1 MSKPRSNAADYAVY
15 LLVRVVVC
23 VLQALSQDAARRL
36 AAGLAWLLYHMDRR
50 HRLAADDNLRHAF
63 PGRLTDAQRDG
74 LVRSVY
80 VHFCRMFIEII
91 HMPRALHPGN
101 WREHLEMPQGRLTLD
116 CLLSGRP
123 LLLVT
128 GHFGNWELGGY
139 ILGLLGFRT
148 HAIARKL
155 DNPYLDQFLRRFRER
170 TGQGIL
176 EKHGEFDKLTAV
188 LAGNGAVATL
198 GDQDAGRRGLYVDF
212 FGRPASTHK
221 AIALLSLEH
230 RAPLLVIG
238 VRRVAEPMRY
248 QLVTADCIRPEE
260 YDGRRPD
267 AVKAMTQR
275 FTAALERMVR
285 EAPEQY
291 FWLHRRWK
299 HQPARKAAKAACGE
313 PSPSKTISSEE
324 SLKSAPLPCR
334 C

>member
-1 MSKPRSNAADYAVY
+1 MSKPRSKAADYAVY
-15 LLVRVVVC
+15 LLVRLVVC
-23 VLQALSQDAARRL
+23 VLQALSAATTRRL
-36 AAGLAWLLYHMDRR
+36 ATGLARLAYRVDRR
-50 HRLAADDNLRHAF
+50 HRLVADDNLRQAF
-63 PGRLTDAQRDG
+63 PGRFTDAQRDG

-80 VHFCRMFIEII
+80 VHFSRMLMEII

-101 WREHLEMPQGRLTLD
+101 WRDHFEMPQGRLTLD

-128 GHFGNWELGGY
+128 GHFGNWEMGGY

-148 HAIARKL
+148 YAIARPL
-155 DNPYLDQFLRRFRER
+155 DNPYLDRYLRQFRER

-176 EKHGEFDKLTAV
+176 AKHGDFDKLNTI
-188 LAGNGAVATL
+188 LERNGAVATL
-198 GDQDAGRRGLYVDF
+198 GDQDAGQRGLFLDF

-230 RAPLLVIG
+230 RVPLLVIG
-238 VRRVAEPMRY
+238 VRKVGEPMRY
-248 QLVTADCIRPEE
+248 QLTAVDHIRPEE

-275 FTAALERMVR
+275 FTAALEQVVR

-299 HQPARKAAKAACGE
+299 HQPRAKKAKGAKHAA
-313 PSPSKTISSEE
+313 
-324 SLKSAPLPCR
+324 
-334 C
+334 